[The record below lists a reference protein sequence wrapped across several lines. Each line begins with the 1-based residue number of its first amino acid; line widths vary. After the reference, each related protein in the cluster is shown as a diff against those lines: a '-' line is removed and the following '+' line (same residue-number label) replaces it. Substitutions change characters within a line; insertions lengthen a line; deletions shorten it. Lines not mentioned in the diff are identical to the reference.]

1 MYVWF
6 MKQHAQDSSFPGAGL
21 AVAQDASAQQIRL
34 GKPAGVVPPVQ
45 ISAHLLGDQR
55 LADKVKVSI
64 MDILPI
70 SKDLSGAVSYTLQL
84 MIFFIVSSCVIA
96 FWALHPHVC
105 WANHAFFS
113 VFSAHNGSSPQCGIN
128 VYWL

>member
-1 MYVWF
+1 MHPSFGTYWIRSVHSVHPYVCVVHEAHT
-6 MKQHAQDSSFPGAGL
+6 QGGCFPGAGL

-70 SKDLSGAVSYTLQL
+70 SKDLSGGGVVHLAVNDLFHRILLCYRFLGTSSPCVLGE
-84 MIFFIVSSCVIA
+84 SCV
-96 FWALHPHVC
+96 F
-105 WANHAFFS
+105 
-113 VFSAHNGSSPQCGIN
+113 
-128 VYWL
+128 